1 MKTAA
6 LATIMMILPIS
17 AQAFTAERGM
27 PVADIGNSTFEVVAR
42 LGTGPKS
49 YWCAA
54 AQYARYSGATS
65 GDRIFLVQGPGPS
78 ATLPNRTAV
87 RFTTNP
93 DAAGVAPLEPQ
104 SSLSVTAPGDN
115 LSVAVAQQYCTQGL
129 RRS

>member
-49 YWCAA
+49 Y
-54 AQYARYSGATS
+54 
-65 GDRIFLVQGPGPS
+65 
-78 ATLPNRTAV
+78 
-87 RFTTNP
+87 
-93 DAAGVAPLEPQ
+93 
-104 SSLSVTAPGDN
+104 
-115 LSVAVAQQYCTQGL
+115 
-129 RRS
+129 